1 MVGPSDSAP
10 AQPLICIV
18 DDDCPVRTALG
29 NLLHSAGYA
38 AAVFESAEEL
48 LASGL
53 TGAID
58 CAVLDVKLGGMNGYA
73 LHQRL
78 LALRPGMPVIF
89 ISGHGDDAME
99 QRALLAGAIAF
110 LRKPI
115 DVDALLACIHA
126 ALTGGEDGA

>member
-1 MVGPSDSAP
+1 MVGSSDSAP

-29 NLLHSAGYA
+29 NLLDSAGF
-38 AAVFESAEEL
+38 AAVGFESAEDL
-48 LASGL
+48 LASDL
-53 TGAID
+53 TGAIA

-78 LALRPGMPVIF
+78 LSLRPGLPVVF

-126 ALTGGEDGA
+126 ALAGGDGA